1 MRESTRLV
9 IHILAIAALGVGLW
23 ALLHFTAPKRQ
34 SRGQSTNSFSNFTN
48 STNDELWAQ
57 AVEKVKADRG
67 DAANARAAAEVPPE
81 LRHYEDRHWFLATQV
96 AEVRQHNI
104 QTCQDFVDLAAM
116 IVRGEMVAV
125 PAVTETYVLFG
136 VGAKADDDVFSRY
149 EGEHN
154 IGLYNEAQ
162 LHDAYTRID
171 GTRANLQSAIATLKA
186 QSGALG
192 KRDRMKQSALQKQ
205 ITSRQQELSSTDE
218 EKALLDQFY
227 GQPDSRQKLFHDYQS
242 LQSLAKNFGG
252 RTYDIDKPSDRQAIK
267 LSLLRSMRPQ
277 ALKVLE
283 EIAASYH
290 QTFDRPLP
298 VSSLVRPEQYQQAL
312 HRVNRNAVLIDTP
325 PHSTGLAFDI
335 DYRYMSA
342 AEQSFLMAALAR
354 MKDEG
359 RIEVIRERSANYH
372 VFAFIDG
379 VRPSNEVITASL
391 DEASTPIKD
400 AHHATTDSAKV
411 KSRSQ
416 KAKKTNV
423 KPKRRRR

>member
-1 MRESTRLV
+1 MK
-9 IHILAIAALGVGLW
+9 G
-23 ALLHFTAPKRQ
+23 KRC
-34 SRGQSTNSFSNFTN
+34 SIN
-48 STNDELWAQ
+48 ST
-57 AVEKVKADRG
+57 
-67 DAANARAAAEVPPE
+67 
-81 LRHYEDRHWFLATQV
+81 
-96 AEVRQHNI
+96 
-104 QTCQDFVDLAAM
+104 
-116 IVRGEMVAV
+116 
-125 PAVTETYVLFG
+125 
-136 VGAKADDDVFSRY
+136 
-149 EGEHN
+149 
-154 IGLYNEAQ
+154 
-162 LHDAYTRID
+162 
-171 GTRANLQSAIATLKA
+171 
-186 QSGALG
+186 
-192 KRDRMKQSALQKQ
+192 
-205 ITSRQQELSSTDE
+205 
-218 EKALLDQFY
+218 
-227 GQPDSRQKLFHDYQS
+227 DSRQSPEIVHDYQS

-379 VRPSNEVITASL
+379 VRPSNEVITAS
-391 DEASTPIKD
+391 
-400 AHHATTDSAKV
+400 
-411 KSRSQ
+411 
-416 KAKKTNV
+416 
-423 KPKRRRR
+423 